1 MENNIAYAERAA
13 RRFFKLAVTAAK
25 YGGFWVSA
33 GGGTANVAA
42 GVIARRCGVPFE
54 VARNILSD
62 VGQEW
67 AGEDWYMVLA
77 EIQPWRWDDW
87 HDDVPGRWDVSTIA
101 KAACRAVLKRPD

>member
-33 GGGTANVAA
+33 GGGTANVVA
-42 GVIARRCGVPFE
+42 GVIARHFGISFE
-54 VARNILSD
+54 DALDILAE

-67 AGEDWYMVLA
+67 AGEDWYIVLA
-77 EIQPWRWDDW
+77 EIQPFRWDGW
-87 HDDVPGRWDVSTIA
+87 DDIPGRWDARTVA
-101 KAACRAVLKRPD
+101 RAACRAVLKRPD